1 MKIPTAI
8 PLSEPLPSLAQTA
21 QQLLDTELMQ
31 EVKHL
36 STLLCPEWLA
46 GYMGLKKLVEKQ
58 YQPEDDPAS
67 LVIENSQTPFSL

>member
-8 PLSEPLPSLAQTA
+8 PLNDTLPSLSQTT
-21 QQLLDTELMQ
+21 QLLLDTELVKEM
-31 EVKHL
+31 KHL
-36 STLLCPEWLA
+36 SALLCPEWLA

-67 LVIENSQTPFSL
+67 LVIENSQTSF

>member
-1 MKIPTAI
+1 MKIATAI
-8 PLSEPLPSLAQTA
+8 PLNDTLPSLGQTK
-21 QQLLDTELMQ
+21 QLLLDTELMK

-36 STLLCPEWLA
+36 SALLCPEWLA

-67 LVIENSQTPFSL
+67 LVIENSQTSF

>member
-1 MKIPTAI
+1 MKIATAI
-8 PLSEPLPSLAQTA
+8 PLNDTLPTLGKTTQL
-21 QQLLDTELMQ
+21 LLDTELMK

-36 STLLCPEWLA
+36 SALLCPEWLA

-67 LVIENSQTPFSL
+67 LVIENSQTSF